1 MNARGWLRVNMA
13 WASAFTPCSVW
24 ILFSSWRKMEIQY
37 PSAFLGFLWAFWLCQ
52 VQKTF
57 GAREFRVSLMGC
69 SVAHNCQ
76 EHWLTLSC
84 FLLQLTPGFG
94 FFCGFIQQKFLS
106 NGPGGATLNVSSFKW
121 LFRLPLLVLPINGGY
136 KDKSLWFSCTDT
148 GTERTRAV
156 PKSCSIPGRH
166 HMSPPLQRIPG
177 LRPPL
182 RSNLAKEPGCPRA
195 GVRSSTSLH
204 CGTLFRFPLPCLHL
218 CGCPK
223 ALQTSRVCKPRKSA
237 CTEERWGTN
246 AAFAITS
253 LSFHQFCLGGTVT
266 TGSHH

>member
-1 MNARGWLRVNMA
+1 MKKNGDTISICIFWVSVDLLIVLSTKGLWSSRVQGELDGMFCGTQLSGT
-13 WASAFTPCSVW
+13 SADSVPLLAAAHTRVW
-24 ILFSSWRKMEIQY
+24 IL
-37 PSAFLGFLWAFWLCQ
+37 LW
-52 VQKTF
+52 
-57 GAREFRVSLMGC
+57 
-69 SVAHNCQ
+69 
-76 EHWLTLSC
+76 
-84 FLLQLTPGFG
+84 LQF
-94 FFCGFIQQKFLS
+94 QQKFIS

-121 LFRLPLLVLPINGGY
+121 LFRLPLLVLPINWGY
-136 KDKSLWFSCTDT
+136 KDQSLWFPCTDT

-182 RSNLAKEPGCPRA
+182 RSNLAKEPGCPCA
-195 GVRSSTSLH
+195 VVRSSTSLH

-223 ALQTSRVCKPRKSA
+223 ALQTPRVCKPRKSA

-253 LSFHQFCLGGTVT
+253 LSFH
-266 TGSHH
+266 